1 VLIDFLAA
9 NATANRTKTKTSVG
23 SGWLFWSSM
32 LPRHKGTQTHGL
44 HERSFNHSQPSSP
57 ASAIVSIAI
66 AQQSLPLATQQ

>member
-1 VLIDFLAA
+1 MQLQTEPRQKRASEAA
-9 NATANRTKTKTSVG
+9 G
-23 SGWLFWSSM
+23 FFWSSM
-32 LPRHKGTQTHGL
+32 LPRHKGTQTHG